1 MRILVIKL
9 SALGDMVL
17 ACPAFARIRAAH
29 PGAHITLLTT
39 PPFEAFA
46 RASPY
51 FDAVETDGRPER
63 ASGWL
68 ALIRRLRR
76 ARFERIYDLQTN
88 DRTNLIF
95 QALRPRPPIWSGV
108 ASGCA
113 LPHRNPARM
122 AMHSLERHAEQLE
135 DAGIWPDAP
144 TRVGTAPAPDL
155 AWAIRPDA
163 APWAAPFVLLVPG
176 SSPHR
181 PRKRWPA
188 GRYGELARNL
198 QAAGFAVHILGSAT
212 EQGLART
219 IVDLAPGAVD
229 LTGRTSLIDMVHLAR
244 QASVAVGND
253 TGPMHLIAAAG
264 APCVVLFSADSNP
277 ALSAPRGRVNTLGA
291 DDLATLDVAPVLQAA
306 LSAAAAPSFG
316 TAP

>member
-155 AWAIRPDA
+155 AWAIGPDA
-163 APWAAPFVLLVPG
+163 ALPTGPFVLLVPG

-277 ALSAPRGRVNTLGA
+277 ALSAPRGRVSTLGA